1 MSLFNKLINIRGM
14 NCFTIMCLWLSWIY
28 NDQNVDLISIICP
41 FNRYLNR
48 EHCIRSKIFSSWVS
62 STLKKILVQHS
73 KVSNGK
79 IVWFGAVNYHVI
91 IKRFFKIVNLGKVHI
106 SERFISSFR
115 FILRISYNCLVSLME
130 NNALHGYLFDLYQG
144 NNNFLKYGK
153 QCQTTWRYMFN
164 LCV

>member
-41 FNRYLNR
+41 LIDIWTENTVFDL
-48 EHCIRSKIFSSWVS
+48 KFSVPECHLH
-62 STLKKILVQHS
+62 LKKILVQHS

-115 FILRISYNCLVSLME
+115 FILRIWYNCLMSLME

-144 NNNFLKYGK
+144 NNNFLEYGK